1 MKRRKYSLRLARTCF
16 EGTLAC
22 KEYKIKMEKDKY
34 FVDKSLVYIWLLQ
47 TITLSGCCVKV
58 WWALSQDYRGFLLF
72 AHWANTMSHLQTTLS
87 SINKLQEIVL
97 KLQKNDI
104 KSVPGDSWSSE
115 LVCQK
120 ILAPHHAPLPQ
131 KWFLIKHYSPASH
144 TESRES
150 WEWLETLVKV
160 WIFSECWSM
169 EGENSQ
175 EEEEEGVESQ

>member
-1 MKRRKYSLRLARTCF
+1 
-16 EGTLAC
+16 
-22 KEYKIKMEKDKY
+22 MEKDKY

-120 ILAPHHAPLPQ
+120 ILAPQHAPLPQ
-131 KWFLIKHYSPASH
+131 KWFLIKHYSPASL
-144 TESRES
+144 S
-150 WEWLETLVKV
+150 LEN
-160 WIFSECWSM
+160 WR
-169 EGENSQ
+169 
-175 EEEEEGVESQ
+175 VESDWKLWWKFEFSVSAGVWRERVSDERD